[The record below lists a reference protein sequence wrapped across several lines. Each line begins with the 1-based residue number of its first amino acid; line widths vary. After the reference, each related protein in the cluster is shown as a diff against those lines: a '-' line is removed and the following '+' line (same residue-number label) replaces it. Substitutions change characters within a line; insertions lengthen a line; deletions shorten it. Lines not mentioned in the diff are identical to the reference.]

1 MSRPLEIIEDYGGL
15 WSLCPYTRSYLFYL
29 QVITSLRERFPRGRI
44 CASSIEQA
52 SSSAR
57 RSLAEGKRGR
67 KLPDLFLL
75 SMFHSW
81 EAFHQKD
88 RCSVGRAFW
97 VSASDHPL
105 AWTPPCQVT
114 WKRASGRESKKTKT
128 TTASNGRYGEDQIP
142 ERTM

>member
-1 MSRPLEIIEDYGGL
+1 LSRPLEIIENYGGL
-15 WSLCPYTRSYLFYL
+15 WSLCPYTRSYLFCL

-44 CASSIEQA
+44 RASSIEQA

-57 RSLAEGKRGR
+57 RGLAEGKRGR
-67 KLPDLFLL
+67 ELQGLLLL
-75 SMFHSW
+75 SMFHSR

-105 AWTPPCQVT
+105 AQAPPRHVT
-114 WKRASGRESKKTKT
+114 WKHASGRESKKTKT
-128 TTASNGRYGEDQIP
+128 TTASNGRYEEDQTP
-142 ERTM
+142 ERTT